1 MQFEFNGE
9 VQEATAPL
17 NVRALLDRLELTERR
32 VAVAVNDEVVPRS
45 RFESVEI
52 RDGDRV
58 EVIQAVGGG

>member
-9 VQEATAPL
+9 VREATAPL

>member
-45 RFESVEI
+45 RFETVEI